1 MEPRL
6 RSRRLTVTD
15 GERCLQP
22 SLKDVKPGARK
33 GDARGLVYTPG
44 PLEQR
49 QLKVSV
55 SKPSREALRWKKN
68 QAHRLIN
75 RKPKVPSKG
84 VSHGSFVSYE
94 VVPEGEVKLVM

>member
-1 MEPRL
+1 MSAAEFKGRQTRGTKRWCQELVSTPRF
-6 RSRRLTVTD
+6 
-15 GERCLQP
+15 
-22 SLKDVKPGARK
+22 
-33 GDARGLVYTPG
+33 
-44 PLEQR
+44 LEQR

-75 RKPKVPSKG
+75 RKPKMPSKG

-94 VVPEGEVKLVM
+94 VVSEGEVKLVM